1 VVEKVK
7 HRLEG
12 EGGFTLIEL
21 VTVLVILGILV
32 AIAVPSYTSL
42 ETKAQAVA
50 AQANVRA
57 SVPAAEVYYQDPLGG
72 NNTYNLL
79 SGAKLRSEAPGIAA
93 TVEGG
98 YNAAKDG
105 YCIQDTEGSSNY
117 YYTGGNGGTATMT
130 SGTCAAGTYTMA

>member
-1 VVEKVK
+1 MVEKVK

-12 EGGFTLIEL
+12 EGGFTLVEL
-21 VTVLVILGILV
+21 VIVLVVLGILV
-32 AIAVPSYTSL
+32 SIAVPSYVSL

-57 SVPAAEVYYQDPLGG
+57 AVPAAEVYYQDPLGG

-79 SGAKLRSEAPGIAA
+79 SGATLRSEAPGIAA
-93 TVEGG
+93 TVKGG

-105 YCIQDTEGSSNY
+105 YCIQDTEGTSNY
-117 YYTGGNGGTATMT
+117 HYTGGHGGAAVIT